1 MKIRINGQL
10 VTTKDEIIGKLE
22 SLVGNINENE
32 FIDFMDMLK
41 ETKDIFFK
49 NIWIHVELEF
59 EREDFEKK
67 DKIKKLNKEKNLSM
81 K

>member
-32 FIDFMDMLK
+32 FSDFMDMLK

-49 NIWIHVELEF
+49 NIWIHVEIEY
-59 EREDFEKK
+59 EKEDFEIKGK
-67 DKIKKLNKEKNLSM
+67 TKKIKRDKDLKY
-81 K
+81 